1 MKMKKNYLKPDIFFE
16 DFAFSS
22 NIAAACSKFEQLHS
36 PNGGCQMYA
45 NFAHP
50 NSCSF
55 VDHGWTIFESTN
67 TCIQVPQE
75 YDPNN
80 LCFHVSTDDT
90 RMFAS

>member
-1 MKMKKNYLKPDIFFE
+1 MKKNYLKPDIFFE

-22 NIAAACSKFEQLHS
+22 NIAAGCAQFEQLHS
-36 PNGGCQMYA
+36 ENGGCQMFA

-50 NSCSF
+50 NSCVF
-55 VDHGWTIFESTN
+55 FDNGWTVFQSGN
-67 TCIQVPQE
+67 CIQVPQE
-75 YDPNN
+75 NDPNN